1 MAAAS
6 YGSTCTLLLFVIVL
20 ILWIFFVDATL
31 NFATGNFTIA
41 FSNDSVPAI
50 KVFNE
55 HKKLVWFSSVNKDHA
70 NLVVASRV
78 EYDISQNGGVF
89 NIKTKVVDQCN
100 QGQILTHKV
109 EAGNEYQKVV
119 FFGTLCE
126 ESNFSLSFQA
136 SDVKD
141 PSTIHDTVHQHLLFN
156 LAVAENGK
164 FNHVSLVYG
173 CDKDEGFYGFGFQ
186 CTKANVKGHRLP
198 LFSTE
203 QGVGRGLEPVT
214 AVLDLVS
221 PGAGGTWYTTYSH
234 VPQYVSSSMR
244 SLMLDSLEYTVF
256 DFTKSDVVSVEVNS
270 TQITGRIFS
279 GVFGV

>member
-1 MAAAS
+1 MAATRF
-6 YGSTCTLLLFVIVL
+6 GSTCILLLFVFVL
-20 ILWIFFVDATL
+20 ILSIFFVDAAS
-31 NFATGNFTIA
+31 NFTTGNFTIA

-55 HKKLVWFSSVNKDHA
+55 HKKLVWFSSVNKAHA

-78 EYDISQNGGVF
+78 EHDVSQNGGVF
-89 NIKTKVVDQCN
+89 NIKTKIVDQCN
-100 QGQILTHKV
+100 HGQILTHKV
-109 EAGNEYQKVV
+109 EAGNKYQKVV
-119 FFGTLCE
+119 FVGTLCQ

-141 PSTIHDTVHQHLLFN
+141 PSSINRIVHQHLLFN
-156 LAVAENGK
+156 LTVTDNGK
-164 FNHVSLVYG
+164 FNQVSLVYG
-173 CDKDEGFYGFGFQ
+173 CDKHEGFYGFGFQ
-186 CTKANVKGHRLP
+186 YTKVNVKGHRLP

-214 AVLDLVS
+214 VVLDMVS

-234 VPQYVSSSMR
+234 VPQYVSSNTR

-270 TQITGRIFS
+270 TQITGRILS
-279 GVFGV
+279 GVLRV